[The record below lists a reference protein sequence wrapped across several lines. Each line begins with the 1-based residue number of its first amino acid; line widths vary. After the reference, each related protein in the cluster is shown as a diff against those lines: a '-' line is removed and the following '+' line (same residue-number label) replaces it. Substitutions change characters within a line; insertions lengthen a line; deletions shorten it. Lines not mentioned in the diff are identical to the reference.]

1 MDMESNHRL
10 PESLSKE
17 IEETWGAFRAAAD
30 AAEVP
35 LPDDPAFQSEMKR
48 VWAFSEFVSKCS
60 INDPAMILDLYESGD
75 LRRRYPEDAFETRFL
90 KCLTGVDTE
99 DVLNREIRRQ
109 RQREMVRVAW
119 RDLAG
124 LSDVSETMM
133 ELSLFADTCISHV
146 LDKLYQWQCEASGVP
161 ISEDGVQQFLV
172 VIGLGK
178 LGGNE
183 LNFSSDVDLVF
194 AYPEAGVTE
203 GGSPSIQNEEF
214 FVRLCRKLIKTI
226 GSSPV
231 EGMVFRVDTRLRPY
245 GESGPIVMS
254 FDNMVQYYEMQGRE
268 WERYAWIKG
277 RVVAGDKA
285 AGQQLLQRLKPFVY
299 RRYLDYG
306 AFDSLREMKQ
316 MISREVKRKG
326 YEENIKLGPGGIRE
340 VEFFGQIFQ
349 LIRGGV
355 VPSLQE
361 RRIQR
366 VLRTLAREDY
376 IPRNVM
382 EELEAAYLFLRK
394 SENRLQEFSDRQT
407 HSLPRET
414 LERYR
419 LALSMGYT
427 DWESYTTDLSLHMQ
441 RVHHHF
447 NTLLEAKDAQPAE
460 EEGIEPYQDI
470 WSESTP
476 LPRKKEL
483 LSDLGFNAIDKTIGL
498 LDHLKSDTATHAM
511 SRDGRERLDR
521 LMPLILRQVRES
533 EDPAHTLNRIVDLI
547 RTVQRRTNYL
557 ALLLENPDALEHL
570 VKLTNAS
577 PWIISF
583 LTRHPVLLDELL
595 DPRTLYIP
603 PKRAELEADLKKK
616 TVSIPERDLEYQ
628 IEDLCVFKQVNTL
641 RVAAADITGVLPLM
655 RVSDHLSDLA
665 ETILSEVIELAW
677 KHLVER
683 HGEPRSRLNEVDC
696 GKGFAVIAYGKLGG
710 LELGYDSDLDLVFLH
725 AGTEGETEG
734 GTGKRPIDNA
744 QFYARLGQRV
754 VHILT
759 THTAAGYLYETDMR
773 LRPSGGSGPL
783 VSHVEGFKAYQF
795 HEAWTWEHQ
804 ALARARAVFGDPI
817 LIDHFNEIRR
827 KILTRFR
834 DKGRLRKDVLDMRER
849 LRKEMLKT
857 TPGMFDLR
865 QDRGGMVDIEFLVQF
880 LLLSNAHQNEEL
892 TTWTDNVRIL
902 KTLSDAGVIDDNTA
916 HLLRD
921 AYLIFRS
928 ALHRLSLKE
937 QPALVPDTQFG
948 SLRDK
953 IIDIWDQYMAE

>member
-1 MDMESNHRL
+1 MESIQRL

-17 IEETWGAFRAAAD
+17 IEETWGAFSTAAD
-30 AAEVP
+30 AAMIHI
-35 LPDDPAFQSEMKR
+35 PDDPAFQSEMKR
-48 VWAFSEFVSKCS
+48 VWAFSEFVSKCCIS
-60 INDPAMILDLYESGD
+60 DPAMIVDLYESGD
-75 LRRRYPEDAFETRFL
+75 LRRRYPEDEFETRFL
-90 KCLTGVDTE
+90 NCLIGVDTE
-99 DVLNREIRRQ
+99 EVLNREIRRL
-109 RQREMVRVAW
+109 RKREMVRIAW

-133 ELSLFADTCISHV
+133 ELSSFADTCISYV

-161 ISEDGVQQFLV
+161 MSAGGMQQFIV
-172 VIGLGK
+172 VIGMGK

-194 AYPEAGVTE
+194 AYPEAGGTE
-203 GGSPSIQNEEF
+203 KGSPSIQNEEF

-231 EGMVFRVDTRLRPY
+231 EGLLFRVDTRLRPY

-254 FDNMVQYYEMQGRE
+254 FDNMVRYYEMQGRE

-285 AGQQLLQRLKPFVY
+285 AGRQLLQRLKPFVY

-326 YEENIKLGPGGIRE
+326 YEDNIKLGPGGIRE

-376 IPRNVM
+376 IPRKVL
-382 EELEAAYLFLRK
+382 EELEAAYIFLRRT
-394 SENRLQEFSDRQT
+394 ENRLQEFSDRQT
-407 HSLPRET
+407 HSLPRES

-419 LALSMGYT
+419 LALSMGYS
-427 DWESYTTDLSLHMQ
+427 DWESYASDLTLHMQ
-441 RVHHHF
+441 RVHRHF
-447 NTLLEAKDAQPAE
+447 DTLLETKDAKPTE
-460 EEGIEPYQDI
+460 EEEIAPYHDI

-483 LSDLGFNAIDKTIGL
+483 LSDMGFNSVDQIIGL
-498 LDHLKSDTATHAM
+498 LDHLKSDTAIHGM
-511 SRDGRERLDR
+511 SLDGRKRLDR
-521 LMPLILRQVRES
+521 LMPMILRQARES
-533 EDPAHTLNRIVDLI
+533 KDTAHTLNRIVDLI

-557 ALLLENPDALEHL
+557 ALLLENPAALEHL
-570 VKLTNAS
+570 IKLTNAS

-583 LTRHPVLLDELL
+583 LTKHPVLLDELL
-595 DPRTLYIP
+595 DPRTLYVP
-603 PKRAELEADLKKK
+603 PKRSEMEADLKEKM
-616 TVSIPERDLEYQ
+616 VYIPERDLEYQ

-677 KHLVER
+677 THLVKR
-683 HGEPRSRLNEVDC
+683 HGEPKSRLNKMDC

-734 GTGKRPIDNA
+734 GARPVDNA
-744 QFYARLGQRV
+744 QFFARLGQRV
-754 VHILT
+754 VHFLT

-783 VSHVEGFKAYQF
+783 VSHIKGFEAYQT

-804 ALARARAVFGDPI
+804 ALARARTVFGDPL

-834 DKGRLRKDVLDMRER
+834 NESRLRKDVLSMRER
-849 LRKEMLKT
+849 LRKGMLKA

-880 LLLSNAHQNEEL
+880 LLLSNAHQYDEL

-902 KTLSDAGVIDDNTA
+902 KTLSDVGVIDDNTA

-953 IIDIWDQYMAE
+953 IIDIWHHYMAE

>member
-1 MDMESNHRL
+1 MNMESIHRL

-17 IEETWGAFRAAAD
+17 IEETWGAFCAACDAAA
-30 AAEVP
+30 VP
-35 LPDDPAFQSEMKR
+35 LPDDPVFQSEIKR
-48 VWAFSEFVSKCS
+48 VWTFSEFISKCS
-60 INDPAMILDLYESGD
+60 ISEPAMILDLYESGD
-75 LRRRYPEDAFETRFL
+75 LWKRYPRDAFETRFL
-90 KCLTGVDTE
+90 KCLKVVDTA
-99 DVLNREIRRQ
+99 DGLSREIRRV
-109 RQREMVRVAW
+109 RRREMVRIAW
-119 RDLAG
+119 RDLAN
-124 LSDVSETMM
+124 LSHVSETLM
-133 ELSLFADTCISHV
+133 ELSQFADACISHV
-146 LDKLYQWQCEASGVP
+146 LDQLYRWQCKASGVP
-161 ISEDGVQQFLV
+161 MSKDGTRQFLV
-172 VIGLGK
+172 VIGMGK

-183 LNFSSDVDLVF
+183 LNFSSDVDLMF
-194 AYPEAGVTE
+194 AYPETGATE
-203 GGSPSIQNEEF
+203 GGSSSIQNEEF
-214 FVRLCRKLIKTI
+214 FVRLCRKLIKVI

-231 EGMVFRVDTRLRPY
+231 EGMLFRVDTRLRPY

-254 FDNMVQYYEMQGRE
+254 FDNMVQYYEIQGRE

-316 MISREVKRKG
+316 MIAREVKRKG
-326 YEENIKLGPGGIRE
+326 YEDNIKLGPGGIRE

-366 VLRTLAREDY
+366 VLRTLAQEDY
-376 IPRNVM
+376 IPRKAL
-382 EELEAAYLFLRK
+382 EELEAAYLFLRR
-394 SENRLQEFSDRQT
+394 SENHLQEYLDRQT
-407 HSLPRET
+407 HTLPSESS
-414 LERYR
+414 ERYR
-419 LALSMGYT
+419 LALSMGYP
-427 DWESYTTDLSLHMQ
+427 DWESYASDLSDHMQ

-447 NTLLEAKDAQPAE
+447 DTLLETKDGQPVDV
-460 EEGIEPYQDI
+460 EGVEPYQDI
-470 WSESTP
+470 WSDTIP

-483 LSDLGFNAIDKTIGL
+483 LSDLGFNAVDQTIGIL
-498 LDHLKSDTATHAM
+498 NHLKADATARAL
-511 SRDGRERLDR
+511 SIDGRERLDR
-521 LMPLILRQVRES
+521 LMPQILRQVRES
-533 EDPAHTLNRIVDLI
+533 DDPTHTLNRIVDLI
-547 RTVQRRTNYL
+547 RTVQRRINYL
-557 ALLLENPDALEHL
+557 ALLLENPVALRHL

-595 DPRTLYIP
+595 DPRTLYVP

-616 TVSIPERDLEYQ
+616 IASIPERDLEYQ

-677 KHLVER
+677 EHLVER
-683 HGEPRSRLNEVDC
+683 HGEPKSRLNEIDC

-710 LELGYDSDLDLVFLH
+710 FELGYDSDLDLVFLH
-725 AGTEGETEG
+725 AGIEGETEG
-734 GTGKRPIDNA
+734 GTRPIDNA
-744 QFYARLGQRV
+744 QFFARLGQRV

-783 VSHVEGFKAYQF
+783 VSHVEGFEAYQS

-804 ALARARAVFGDPI
+804 ALARARAVFGDPL
-817 LIDHFNEIRR
+817 LIDTFNQVRR
-827 KILTRFR
+827 NILTRSR
-834 DKGRLRKDVLDMRER
+834 HIGRLRKEVLDMRER
-849 LRKEMLKT
+849 LRKGMLKAT
-857 TPGMFDLR
+857 AGMFDLR
-865 QDRGGMVDIEFLVQF
+865 QDRGGMVDIEFLVQY
-880 LLLSNAHQNEEL
+880 LLLSNAHEFEEL

-902 KTLSDAGVIDDNTA
+902 RTLSVAGVIDDNTA

-937 QPALVPDTQFG
+937 QPALVPDAQFE
-948 SLRDK
+948 SLREKVMK
-953 IIDIWDQYMAE
+953 IYDQYMGE

>member
-1 MDMESNHRL
+1 MESIHRL
-10 PESLSKE
+10 SESLSKE
-17 IEETWGAFRAAAD
+17 IEETWGAFCAAAD
-30 AAEVP
+30 AAAVP
-35 LPDDPAFQSEMKR
+35 IPDDPAFQAEMKR

-60 INDPAMILDLYESGD
+60 ISDPAMILDLYGSGD
-75 LRRRYPEDAFETRFL
+75 LKRRYSENAFDTRFL

-99 DVLNREIRRQ
+99 DILNREIRRL
-109 RQREMVRVAW
+109 RQREMVRIAW

-124 LSDVSETMM
+124 LADVSETMTA
-133 ELSLFADTCISHV
+133 LSLFADTCISHV

-161 ISEDGVQQFLV
+161 LSEDRAQQFLV

-194 AYPEAGVTE
+194 AYPEAGVTVSE

-231 EGMVFRVDTRLRPY
+231 EGMLFRVDTRLRPF

-277 RVVAGDKA
+277 RVVAGDKD

-355 VPSLQE
+355 VPVLQE

-366 VLRTLAREDY
+366 VLRTLAREGA
-376 IPRNVM
+376 IPRNVT
-382 EELEAAYLFLRK
+382 EELETAYLFLRK

-407 HSLPRET
+407 HSLPRES
-414 LERYR
+414 LARYR
-419 LALSMGYT
+419 LALSMDYS
-427 DWESYTTDLSLHMQ
+427 DWESYASDLSSHMQ
-441 RVHHHF
+441 QVHHHF
-447 NTLLEAKDAQPAE
+447 ETLLETKETQQDE
-460 EEGIEPYQDI
+460 EAGVEPYQDI

-476 LPRKKEL
+476 LPRKEEL
-483 LSDLGFNAIDKTIGL
+483 LSEFGFNAIDQVIGL
-498 LDHLKSDTATHAM
+498 LDHLKADTAAHAM
-511 SRDGRERLDR
+511 SREGRERLDR

-533 EDPAHTLNRIVDLI
+533 EDTAHTLTRIVDLI
-547 RTVQRRTNYL
+547 RSIQRRTNYL

-595 DPRTLYIP
+595 DPRTLYTP
-603 PKRAELEADLKKK
+603 PKRAELEADLQKKR
-616 TVSIPERDLEYQ
+616 VSVPERDLEYQ

-665 ETILSEVIELAW
+665 VTILSEVVELAW
-677 KHLVER
+677 EYLVSR
-683 HGEPRSRLNEVDC
+683 HGEPKSRLNEIDC

-734 GTGKRPIDNA
+734 GTRPIDNA

-759 THTAAGYLYETDMR
+759 THTGAGYLYETDMR

-783 VSHVEGFKAYQF
+783 VSHVEGFEAYQS

-804 ALARARAVFGDPI
+804 ALVRARAVFGDPL
-817 LIDHFNEIRR
+817 LIDHFDGIRR

-834 DKGRLRKDVLDMRER
+834 DKGRSRKDVLDMRER
-849 LRKEMLKT
+849 LRKGILKA

-880 LLLSNAHQNEEL
+880 LLLSNAHRKEEL

-948 SLRDK
+948 NLRDK
-953 IIDIWDQYMAE
+953 IIDIWNHYMAD